1 MKIAIVHYWLVGM
14 RGGEKVLESLI
25 DIYPNADIYTNV
37 YDKSK
42 ISEKIKNQNVFTTFI
57 NKIPFSKKYYKY
69 FLPIMPIALFSL
81 NLKKYD
87 LIISS
92 ESGPSKGFR
101 KNIKSLHIC
110 YCHSPMRYIWDM
122 TDQYLKN
129 MSILKR
135 LVAKFFFPI
144 LRIWDVKT
152 ASTVDEIIVNSHFVQ
167 ERVEKFWNRKSFVL
181 APPVDIDSF
190 KIDYDSNKD
199 YYLVLSQLVPY
210 KKVDLAVKAFNKLN
224 KKLLVIGE
232 GDDIERLKAISND
245 NISFLGWQS
254 DKNKKEYLANSKALI
269 FPGIE
274 DFGIVPIESMA
285 SGRPVLAFKK
295 GGSLDYIKH
304 DVNGIFFI
312 EQSIESL
319 IEAVINFENKFNQF
333 DSDEIKKT
341 VYKFD
346 KEIFKTYFSK
356 FVEEKLKN

>member
-1 MKIAIVHYWLVGM
+1 MKVAIVHYWLVGM

-25 DIYPNADIYTNV
+25 DLYPNADIYTNV
-37 YDKSK
+37 YNKSK
-42 ISEKIKNQNVFTTFI
+42 ISEKINNQIVITTFI
-57 NKIPFSKKYYKY
+57 DKIPFSKKCYKY
-69 FLPIMPIALFSL
+69 FLPIMPIALFFL

-101 KNIKSLHIC
+101 KSKKSLHIC

-122 TDQYLKN
+122 TDEYLKDV
-129 MSILKR
+129 SILKR

-144 LRIWDVKT
+144 LRLWDVNT
-152 ASTVDEIIVNSHFVQ
+152 ASSVDEIIVNSYFVK
-167 ERVEKFWNRKSFVL
+167 ERVKKFWNRNSFVL
-181 APPVDIDSF
+181 GPPVNINSF
-190 KIDYDSNKD
+190 KINYDSNKD
-199 YYLVLSQLVPY
+199 YYLVLSQLVSY

-224 KKLLVIGE
+224 KKLIIIGE
-232 GDDIERLKAISND
+232 GDDIERLKIISND
-245 NISFLGWQS
+245 NINFLGWQS
-254 DKNKKEYLANSKALI
+254 DENKKEYLANSKALI

-295 GGSLDYIKH
+295 GGALDYIRH
-304 DVNGIFFI
+304 DVNGIFFN

-319 IEAVINFENKFNQF
+319 VEAVNKFEVEFNQF
-333 DSDEIKKT
+333 DSDLIKKT

-346 KEIFKTYFSK
+346 KEKFKTYFSK
-356 FVEEKLKN
+356 FVQEKLKN